1 MRGRVAPGAIFLLN
15 SPHGPDGTWD
25 ALPREVQ
32 QGILDLGLHLHV
44 VDAVQVAREA
54 GLGGR
59 VHLKSKGD
67 FIGRAALERAKAA
80 PPARRLSTF
89 TVDDRIAVFG
99 GESIL
104 HGGEVVSLVTSAGYG
119 HTIGK
124 TILMGYLPA
133 EVAAQEAFEIE
144 AFCVRHAARRVDGP
158 LYDPDGARLKS

>member
-1 MRGRVAPGAIFLLN
+1 VT
-15 SPHGPDGTWD
+15 PDYD
-25 ALPREVQ
+25 P
-32 QGILDLGLHLHV
+32 I
-44 VDAVQVAREA
+44 EA

-67 FIGRAALERAKAA
+67 FIGRAALERAKAD
-80 PPARRLSTF
+80 PPPRRLCSI
-89 TVDDRIAVFG
+89 TVDHQIAVFG

-133 EVAAQEAFEIE
+133 ELATEDVFEIE
-144 AFCVRHAARRVDGP
+144 AFCVRHPARRVDGP
-158 LYDPDGARLKS
+158 LYDPEGARLKS